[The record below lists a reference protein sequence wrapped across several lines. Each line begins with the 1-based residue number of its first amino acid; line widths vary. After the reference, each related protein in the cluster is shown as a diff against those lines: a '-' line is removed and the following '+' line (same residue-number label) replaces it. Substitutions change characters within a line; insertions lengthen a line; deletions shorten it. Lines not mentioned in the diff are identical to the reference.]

1 MRTLPPELEAKIDE
15 VKSWMLEGDQDEVA
29 RRARVDK
36 TRVSKVLNKR
46 IAPTKKV
53 LDAAIEVMED
63 NRARFHCSQQM
74 KIA

>member
-1 MRTLPPELEAKIDE
+1 MKPLPTELDAKIDE
-15 VKSWMLEGDQDEVA
+15 IKLWMFEADQNEVA
-29 RRARVDK
+29 RRAKVDK

-53 LDAAIEVMED
+53 LDAAIEVMEE
-63 NRARFHCSQQM
+63 NKARFHCSPKM